1 MTNKLTTLKKQCV
14 IHKEALEKEREI
26 VKGEKVELEKKYKS
40 WRNYCLE
47 SEKKNERFDMNKDV
61 FRGTIMDALMNV
73 DEIVEAQA
81 NCKMREK

>member
-1 MTNKLTTLKKQCV
+1 MITKLLKKEIKDEEKTKMTNKLTTLKKQCV

-47 SEKKNERFDMNKDV
+47 SEKKSKGKEKELNV
-61 FRGTIMDALMNV
+61 AL
-73 DEIVEAQA
+73 A
-81 NCKMREK
+81 KEKSE